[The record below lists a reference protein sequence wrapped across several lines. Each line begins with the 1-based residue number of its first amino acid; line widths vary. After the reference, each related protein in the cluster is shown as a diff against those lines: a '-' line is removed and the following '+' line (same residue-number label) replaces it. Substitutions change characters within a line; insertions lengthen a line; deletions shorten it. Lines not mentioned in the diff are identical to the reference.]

1 LGKFL
6 ITAALA
12 LAMAMEVLTQSAIR
26 RSTRLRVEI
35 PVRVTSLDRMR
46 PFAENCVTVIV
57 SAQGCGFRSSQ
68 ALQMET
74 PILLSGLPG
83 GGSVTARVVNCLPLG
98 DDGVF
103 SDWGIALYARECLG
117 DCQSSGGLASGGAE
131 LSDGGPGVDPC
142 GSPRGISRGI
152 SQSSRAGQCSDAYGE
167 QEKLAVQSVRR
178 GRRNSFGAEVRAQLR

>member
-1 LGKFL
+1 LLGKFL

-26 RSTRLRVEI
+26 RSTRLRVEV

-98 DDGVF
+98 DDGKYFLIGASLYTHGNV
-103 SDWGIALYARECLG
+103 WGIANPPEDWRL
-117 DCQSSGGLASGGAE
+117 AE
-131 LSDGGPGVDPC
+131 LNYPTAGPASTPAAVPAAFPAAFPSQAAPGSAPTLTVNKKNWPYNRFDEGGETH
-142 GSPRGISRGI
+142 S
-152 SQSSRAGQCSDAYGE
+152 
-167 QEKLAVQSVRR
+167 
-178 GRRNSFGAEVRAQLR
+178 GRK